1 MIRKEAFRAGH
12 KWCLSVL
19 GLAALGVTVQASCS
33 RATKATTPGCCEKSG
48 AGSTEDAG
56 ADSAAPVASTPAK
69 PPPRFRIEEG
79 CARDF
84 KATGELGRDIAEL
97 ERLCAQGLAPILG
110 PTEISRSS
118 GAEPLDV
125 PFRIT
130 GSTACLRGGAVG
142 VAPGQVLSLENARGT
157 VLGSAMATETTAVV
171 PVDGTVCVREAGAYR
186 LILKPP
192 PAAAEART
200 LSVQVWQAARD

>member
-1 MIRKEAFRAGH
+1 MIRKEKWSAGY

-19 GLAALGVTVQASCS
+19 GLAALGLTAQLSCS

-48 AGSTEDAG
+48 PSTEDAG
-56 ADSAAPVASTPAK
+56 ADSATPVASAPPK

-84 KATGELGRDIAEL
+84 KSSGEPARDIGEL
-97 ERLCAQGLAPILG
+97 ERLCAQGLAPMLG
-110 PTEISRSS
+110 PTESVRSS

-125 PFRIT
+125 PFRVT
-130 GSTACLRGGAVG
+130 GSTACLRAGAVG
-142 VAPGQVLSLENARGT
+142 VAAGQVLSLENARGT
-157 VLGSAMATETTAVV
+157 VLASAMTTDVAAVV

-186 LILKPP
+186 LLVKPS
-192 PAAAEART
+192 PAGAEART

>member
-1 MIRKEAFRAGH
+1 MIRKEDWTAGH

-19 GLAALGVTVQASCS
+19 VLAALGVTVQASCS

-48 AGSTEDAG
+48 PGWTDDAG
-56 ADSAAPVASTPAK
+56 TDSAAPVASTPPK
-69 PPPRFRIEEG
+69 PPARFRIEEG

-84 KATGELGRDIAEL
+84 KPSGEAARDIGEL
-97 ERLCAQGLAPILG
+97 ERLCAQGLAPMLG
-110 PTEISRSS
+110 PTESMRSS
-118 GAEPLDV
+118 GAEPLDI

-130 GSTACLRGGAVG
+130 GSTACLRAGAVG
-142 VAPGQVLSLENARGT
+142 VAAGQVLSLENARGT
-157 VLGSAMATETTAVV
+157 VLASAMATDTTAVV

-186 LILKPP
+186 LIVKPP
-192 PAAAEART
+192 PAGAEART